1 MRHAHKI
8 RYILNADY
16 IFSHAST
23 KVRCIQ
29 FVSRRVTPL
38 GHIIPIPNQLVFSL
52 AP

>member
-38 GHIIPIPNQLVFSL
+38 GYIIPIPNQLVFSL